1 MISHPNKD
9 FTNSTIILKDVHC
22 PYCGDDN
29 AFLINEKT
37 TSVIG
42 LRLPAF
48 GLKFVLS
55 LIYLSIVH
63 IWIYGCK
70 LIEVTKERTYVTYG
84 FCPKCGNSYSAGAPE
99 EVKNES
105 EDPKLYKVRNGKA
118 ITGLC
123 KGISEYTGIP
133 VLWVRIMTVLYSF
146 TIIGAFLYFL
156 IAACIPTKE
165 DAENGLTDKKFY
177 KAKDGKVIMGL
188 CKGFSEYTDIPVV
201 WVRILTVI
209 LGLTVIGTILYFILG
224 AVAHTKDDE
233 NAK

>member
-22 PYCGDDN
+22 PYCGDN
-29 AFLINEKT
+29 KAFLINEKT

-55 LIYLSIVH
+55 LIYLSIVQ

-105 EDPKLYKVRNGKA
+105 EDSKLYKVRNGKA

-123 KGISEYTGIP
+123 KCISEYTGIP
-133 VLWVRIMTVLYSF
+133 VLWVRIMTVLYGF

-165 DAENGLTDKKFY
+165 DAENGLTEKNSTKLKTARLLWDFV
-177 KAKDGKVIMGL
+177 KA
-188 CKGFSEYTDIPVV
+188 F
-201 WVRILTVI
+201 RNILTSP
-209 LGLTVIGTILYFILG
+209 LYGF
-224 AVAHTKDDE
+224 VF
-233 NAK
+233 